1 MTDDKAVADEKLI
14 ELIEEYGNC
23 RANEGTTKC
32 LVQQGGFS
40 AKKGIII
47 ARTNGA
53 KAKQAIIDYHNKK
66 IQEAT
71 KPIRAVW
78 EKYEFGRLH
87 IAPYNEILMVL
98 RDVKQALKQT
108 IALSDSEG
116 IKDDGVQGGE

>member
-1 MTDDKAVADEKLI
+1 MQKEPKQKRSEVPDEKLN
-14 ELIEEYGNC
+14 ELIKEYGNC
-23 RANEGTTKC
+23 RANEATAKC

-71 KPIRAVW
+71 KYVRGFW
-78 EKYEFGRLH
+78 ETH
-87 IAPYNEILMVL
+87 H
-98 RDVKQALKQT
+98 QA
-108 IALSDSEG
+108 
-116 IKDDGVQGGE
+116 IKDFSHVKDSPQYKPMFDLIFQDLIQAINKDLEGDK

>member
-1 MTDDKAVADEKLI
+1 MQKEPRQKRSEVPDEKLD

-23 RANEGTTKC
+23 RANEATAKC

-53 KAKQAIIDYHNKK
+53 KAKQAIIDYHDKK

-71 KPIRAVW
+71 KHIREIW

-87 IAPYNEILMVL
+87 ITSYNEILMVL
-98 RDVKQALKQT
+98 RDVKQA
-108 IALSDSEG
+108 
-116 IKDDGVQGGE
+116 IKKDLGGK

>member
-1 MTDDKAVADEKLI
+1 MQKEPKQKRSEVPDKKLD

-40 AKKGIII
+40 AKKGIVI

-71 KPIRAVW
+71 KYIREVY
-78 EKYEFGRLH
+78 EKYKNRPLT
-87 IAPYNEILMVL
+87 PYGDSPSDAIGCKLKVQDL
-98 RDVKQALKQT
+98 WQAIKQT
-108 IALSDSEG
+108 VEG
-116 IKDDGVQGGE
+116 K

>member
-1 MTDDKAVADEKLI
+1 MQKEPKQKRSEVPDKKLD

-40 AKKGIII
+40 AKKGIVI

-71 KPIRAVW
+71 KYIRVVY
-78 EKYEFGRLH
+78 EKYKKVDDELFYINNLPTYPKFAVEL
-87 IAPYNEILMVL
+87 INNLW
-98 RDVKQALKQT
+98 QAIKQT
-108 IALSDSEG
+108 VEG
-116 IKDDGVQGGE
+116 DR

>member
-1 MTDDKAVADEKLI
+1 MQKEPKQKRSEVPDEKLD
-14 ELIEEYGNC
+14 ELIGEYGNC
-23 RANEGTTKC
+23 RANEATAKY

-71 KPIRAVW
+71 KYIRDVY
-78 EKYEFGRLH
+78 EKYKKEFEDASGVITISWNSDLW
-87 IAPYNEILMVL
+87 
-98 RDVKQALKQT
+98 QAIKQT
-108 IALSDSEG
+108 VEG
-116 IKDDGVQGGE
+116 E